1 MGFCCTTN
9 INDPEIEEARTVHEI
24 IVILNNRKLGIPIEK
39 KEIEE
44 FLIDPTKEVKSI
56 GIENID
62 NESLKKRIPFLTKM
76 ESAYQKMIQLLEEN
90 NTNLDVNDIK
100 PYVKNV
106 TNKYFIT
113 YDPNNDLE
121 KELKKFVEY
130 MENFR
135 KNKKL

>member
-1 MGFCCTTN
+1 MGFCCSTN
-9 INDPEIEEARTVHEI
+9 ITDPEIEEARTVHEI

>member
-1 MGFCCTTN
+1 MGFCCSTN
-9 INDPEIEEARTVHEI
+9 ITDPEIEEAQTVHEI